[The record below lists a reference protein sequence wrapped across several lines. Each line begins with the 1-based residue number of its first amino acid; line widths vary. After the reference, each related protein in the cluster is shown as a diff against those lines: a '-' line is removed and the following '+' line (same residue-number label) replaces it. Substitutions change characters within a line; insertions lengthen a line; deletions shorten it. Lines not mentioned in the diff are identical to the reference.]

1 MHLRKWKKAAAA
13 QRGENGRSM
22 EQRVGVLLLVTPGSS
37 ESTFTYSGSS
47 EGPHRKVLT
56 GMWVPLSSLLGSL
69 AWDLGCVTP
78 GGRQRCPGGWG
89 RG

>member
-1 MHLRKWKKAAAA
+1 MCKGPVVRGMHLRKWKKAAAA

-47 EGPHRKVLT
+47 EGPHRNVGPPVL
-56 GMWVPLSSLLGSL
+56 P
-69 AWDLGCVTP
+69 P
-78 GGRQRCPGGWG
+78 G
-89 RG
+89 